1 MKTLFGY
8 AVLGTAIAA
17 LIFNLPDIK
26 RYMRMRN
33 M

>member
-1 MKTLFGY
+1 MRTLFGY

-17 LIFNLPDIK
+17 VIFNLSDIK
-26 RYMRMRN
+26 RYMRMRS